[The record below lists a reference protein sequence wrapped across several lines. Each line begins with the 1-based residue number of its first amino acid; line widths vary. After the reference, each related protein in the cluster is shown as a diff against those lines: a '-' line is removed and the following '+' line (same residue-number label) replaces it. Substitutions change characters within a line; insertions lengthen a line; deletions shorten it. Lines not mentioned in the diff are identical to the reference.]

1 MSKLDRTDGTTL
13 TLGALGLLAA
23 IGALGRRGS
32 RVTSG
37 GHHFRGEDGRMLAD
51 TSFITASQRIPGVS
65 IEHMGFGEF
74 YANTPEGRVDFARG
88 GPDFPGKVGRS
99 HYIYGPGA
107 DWLIAEMEKAGL
119 STLGKAGS
127 GAKSFG
133 HEAALSAIRVGD
145 RVTIVNRFGQEST
158 GSAVMKGP
166 HGWVLNMGGR
176 HGTPAVATAD
186 NIVRVRKRRG
196 SKDEVQWIGH
206 GEIYISAPE
215 ADQVQ
220 FVADRIEQNYFDS
233 DSGVRVSISFD
244 EDPTRNTEEDGS
256 RHWFTGHGE
265 IYIIAP
271 DKDLIPLTV
280 QTIEG
285 LAPENVAVDVA
296 IEQIEAEEQ

>member
-23 IGALGRRGS
+23 IGALRK
-32 RVTSG
+32 T
-37 GHHFRGEDGRMLAD
+37 
-51 TSFITASQRIPGVS
+51 
-65 IEHMGFGEF
+65 
-74 YANTPEGRVDFARG
+74 
-88 GPDFPGKVGRS
+88 
-99 HYIYGPGA
+99 
-107 DWLIAEMEKAGL
+107 
-119 STLGKAGS
+119 GS

-133 HEAALSAIRVGD
+133 HEVAFSAIRVGD
-145 RVTIVNRFGQEST
+145 RVTILTPHGHERI

-186 NIVRVRKRRG
+186 NIVRVRKKSVRRG
-196 SKDEVQWIGH
+196 GKRVGAKNKVQWIGH

-215 ADQVQ
+215 TDQVQ
-220 FVADRIEQNYFDS
+220 FAADRIEENFFSEDS
-233 DSGVRVSISFD
+233 EVRVSISFD
-244 EDPTRNTEEDGS
+244 DPPHRQQEEDGS
-256 RHWFTGHGE
+256 RHWWTGHGE

-296 IEQIEAEEQ
+296 IEQIEAEDQ

>member
-23 IGALGRRGS
+23 IGALGKRGS
-32 RVTSG
+32 RVASG

-51 TSFITASQRIPGVS
+51 TSFITDSQRVPGVS
-65 IEHMGFGEF
+65 LSHMGFGEF
-74 YANTPEGRVDFARG
+74 YAKTPKGRVDFARG

-107 DWLIAEMEKAGL
+107 EWLIAEMEKAGL

-127 GAKSFG
+127 GAKSLG
-133 HEAALSAIRVGD
+133 HEITLRAIRVGD
-145 RVTIVNRFGQEST
+145 RVTIVNRFDQEST

-196 SKDEVQWIGH
+196 SKNKAQWVGH
-206 GEIYISAPE
+206 GEIYISAPDKDLVE
-215 ADQVQ
+215 
-220 FVADRIEQNYFDS
+220 FVADRIEENYFDS
-233 DSGVRVSISFD
+233 DSGIRVSISFD
-244 EDPTRNTEEDGS
+244 QGPKRQTEEDGS
-256 RHWFTGHGE
+256 RHWWTGHGE

-280 QTIEG
+280 QTVEG

-296 IEQIEAEEQ
+296 IEQIEMEEQ

>member
-13 TLGALGLLAA
+13 TLGVLGVLAA
-23 IGALGRRGS
+23 IGALGQRGS
-32 RVTSG
+32 RVMSG

-51 TSFITASQRIPGVS
+51 TSFITGCQRIPGVS
-65 IEHMGFGEF
+65 IKHMGFGEF

-119 STLGKAGS
+119 STLGKA
-127 GAKSFG
+127 
-133 HEAALSAIRVGD
+133 
-145 RVTIVNRFGQEST
+145 
-158 GSAVMKGP
+158 
-166 HGWVLNMGGR
+166 
-176 HGTPAVATAD
+176 
-186 NIVRVRKRRG
+186 RRG
-196 SKDEVQWIGH
+196 SKDKVQWIGH
-206 GEIYISAPE
+206 GEIYISAPQ

-220 FVADRIEQNYFDS
+220 FVADRIEENYFDS
-233 DSGVRVSISFD
+233 DSGIRVSISFD
-244 EDPTRNTEEDGS
+244 EDPKRQKEEDGS
-256 RHWFTGHGE
+256 RHWWTGHGE

-285 LAPENVAVDVA
+285 MAPEQVAVDVA
-296 IEQIEAEEQ
+296 IEQIEAEDQ